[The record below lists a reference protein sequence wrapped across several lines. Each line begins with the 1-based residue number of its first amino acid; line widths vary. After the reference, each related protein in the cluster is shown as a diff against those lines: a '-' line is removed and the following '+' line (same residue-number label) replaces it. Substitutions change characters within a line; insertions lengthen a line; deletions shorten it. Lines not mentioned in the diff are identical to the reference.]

1 MKNKK
6 IILIMIL
13 ILFFSN
19 VTLVSA
25 KKKSTRSNEKI
36 QVTLEKCVDG
46 DTARFMYKKS
56 NIKARFLA
64 IDTPESVHPTKKVEP
79 FGKEASKYT
88 CDMLSNAKKIVLEYD
103 INSDKTDKYDRHLV
117 WVFVD
122 DVLLQEELVSN
133 GYAKIKYVYGDYKYL
148 DELKKE
154 EQIAKE
160 NRIGVW
166 SLDDESSSSNT
177 NASNSDNSASYDEK
191 YDSLL
196 ASIFEIL
203 KKFVDFLETILNSVV

>member
-6 IILIMIL
+6 VILIMIL

-36 QVTLEKCVDG
+36 QVALEKCVDG

-154 EQIAKE
+154 EQIAKG

-177 NASNSDNSASYDEK
+177 NASNSDDSASYDEK

>member
-122 DVLLQEELVSN
+122 DMLLQEELVSN

-154 EQIAKE
+154 EQIAKG

-177 NASNSDNSASYDEK
+177 NASNSDDSASYDEK

>member
-6 IILIMIL
+6 VILIMIL

-154 EQIAKE
+154 EQIAKG

-166 SLDDESSSSNT
+166 NLDDESSSSNT
-177 NASNSDNSASYDEK
+177 NASNSDDSASYDEK

>member
-154 EQIAKE
+154 EQIAKG
-160 NRIGVW
+160 NRVGVW

-203 KKFVDFLETILNSVV
+203 KKFADFLETILNSVV

>member
-6 IILIMIL
+6 VILIMIL

-56 NIKARFLA
+56 SIKARFLA

-166 SLDDESSSSNT
+166 SLDDESSPSNT
-177 NASNSDNSASYDEK
+177 NASNSDDSASYDEK

>member
-6 IILIMIL
+6 VILIMIL

-154 EQIAKE
+154 EQIAKG

>member
-79 FGKEASKYT
+79 FGKEASKYI

-154 EQIAKE
+154 EQIAKG
-160 NRIGVW
+160 NRVGVW
-166 SLDDESSSSNT
+166 SLLDEPSSSNT

>member
-25 KKKSTRSNEKI
+25 KKKSTRSNEKM

-154 EQIAKE
+154 EQIAKG
-160 NRIGVW
+160 NRVGVW

>member
-154 EQIAKE
+154 EQIAKG
-160 NRIGVW
+160 NRVGVW
-166 SLDDESSSSNT
+166 NLDDESSSSNT

-203 KKFVDFLETILNSVV
+203 KKIVDFLETILNSVV

>member
-6 IILIMIL
+6 VILIMIL

-154 EQIAKE
+154 EQIAKG

-166 SLDDESSSSNT
+166 NLDDESSSSNT

>member
-46 DTARFMYKKS
+46 DTARFVYKKS

-154 EQIAKE
+154 EQIAKG

-166 SLDDESSSSNT
+166 NLDDESSSSNT
-177 NASNSDNSASYDEK
+177 NASNSDDSASYDEK

>member
-154 EQIAKE
+154 EQIAKG
-160 NRIGVW
+160 NRVGIW

-177 NASNSDNSASYDEK
+177 NASNSYNSASYDEK

>member
-6 IILIMIL
+6 VILIMIL

>member
-154 EQIAKE
+154 EQIAKG
-160 NRIGVW
+160 NRVGVW
-166 SLDDESSSSNT
+166 NLDDESSSSNT

>member
-6 IILIMIL
+6 VILIMIL

-64 IDTPESVHPTKKVEP
+64 IDTPESVHPTKKGEP

-148 DELKKE
+148 DKLKKE

-166 SLDDESSSSNT
+166 SLDDESSPSNT
-177 NASNSDNSASYDEK
+177 NASNSDDSASYDEK

>member
-154 EQIAKE
+154 EQIAKG
-160 NRIGVW
+160 NRVGVW

-177 NASNSDNSASYDEK
+177 NASNSYNSASYDEK

>member
-6 IILIMIL
+6 VILIMIL

-154 EQIAKE
+154 EQIAKG

-177 NASNSDNSASYDEK
+177 NASNSYNSASYDEK

>member
-154 EQIAKE
+154 EQIAKG
-160 NRIGVW
+160 NRVGVW

>member
-148 DELKKE
+148 DELKRE
-154 EQIAKE
+154 EQIAKG
-160 NRIGVW
+160 NRVGIW

-177 NASNSDNSASYDEK
+177 NASNSYNSASYDEK

>member
-154 EQIAKE
+154 EQIAKG
-160 NRIGVW
+160 NRVGVW

-196 ASIFEIL
+196 TSIFEIL

>member
-6 IILIMIL
+6 VILIMIL

-154 EQIAKE
+154 EQIAKG

-177 NASNSDNSASYDEK
+177 NASNSDDSASYDEK

>member
-154 EQIAKE
+154 EQIAKG
-160 NRIGVW
+160 NRVGVW

-177 NASNSDNSASYDEK
+177 NTSNSDNSASYDEK

>member
-46 DTARFMYKKS
+46 DTARFVYKKS

-154 EQIAKE
+154 EQIAKG
-160 NRIGVW
+160 NRVGVW

>member
-25 KKKSTRSNEKI
+25 KKKSTRSNEKM

-154 EQIAKE
+154 EQIAKG
-160 NRIGVW
+160 NRVGVW

-177 NASNSDNSASYDEK
+177 NASNSYNSASYDEK

>member
-6 IILIMIL
+6 VILIMIL

-166 SLDDESSSSNT
+166 SLDDESSPSNT
-177 NASNSDNSASYDEK
+177 NASNSDDSASYDEK

>member
-6 IILIMIL
+6 VILIMIL

-154 EQIAKE
+154 EQIAKG

-166 SLDDESSSSNT
+166 SLDDESSPSNT

>member
-6 IILIMIL
+6 VILIMIL

-154 EQIAKE
+154 EQIAKG
-160 NRIGVW
+160 NRVGVW

-177 NASNSDNSASYDEK
+177 NASNSYNSASYDEK